1 MYLPQAS
8 PFYFY
13 FLPVFFLCWK
23 YTMDHDRSLHDRR
36 CLIQVGN
43 AIFGASEGEPSK
55 DDKQLLDGLAGRSDA
70 ESAGKNSDWQK
81 ELVENAGNAVIK
93 PPADT

>member
-1 MYLPQAS
+1 
-8 PFYFY
+8 
-13 FLPVFFLCWK
+13 
-23 YTMDHDRSLHDRR
+23 MDHDRSLHDRR